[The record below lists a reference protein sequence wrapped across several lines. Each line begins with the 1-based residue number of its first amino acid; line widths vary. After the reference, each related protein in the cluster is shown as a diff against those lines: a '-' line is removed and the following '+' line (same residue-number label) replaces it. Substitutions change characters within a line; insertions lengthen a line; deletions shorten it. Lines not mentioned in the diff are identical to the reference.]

1 MCTCVTAHTSLKQ
14 STVWQEMCIICR
26 NSRTVPLPHSVQG
39 TYKAMTWFMKFWPL
53 IQSQYVAVDPNQSES
68 IAQKAVIV
76 WQFLKP
82 GTLGTPQY

>member
-1 MCTCVTAHTSLKQ
+1 
-14 STVWQEMCIICR
+14 
-26 NSRTVPLPHSVQG
+26 
-39 TYKAMTWFMKFWPL
+39 MTWFMKFWPL

-82 GTLGTPQY
+82 GTLGTPEY